1 MHEGSSSVSAWQLR
15 NDKYAEH
22 RGLLRLTMKTV
33 ITLPGTR
40 TSQCRQAAGL
50 CRRRTYRGGQL
61 KQLVQEA
68 AHQRRRDLAQEE
80 RHSLHAGN
88 WGRVVG

>member
-1 MHEGSSSVSAWQLR
+1 M
-15 NDKYAEH
+15 N
-22 RGLLRLTMKTV
+22 TI
-33 ITLPGTR
+33 ITLQGTR

-61 KQLVQEA
+61 EQLVQEA
-68 AHQRRRDLAQEE
+68 AHQRRCDLAQEE

-88 WGRVVG
+88 WVRVVG